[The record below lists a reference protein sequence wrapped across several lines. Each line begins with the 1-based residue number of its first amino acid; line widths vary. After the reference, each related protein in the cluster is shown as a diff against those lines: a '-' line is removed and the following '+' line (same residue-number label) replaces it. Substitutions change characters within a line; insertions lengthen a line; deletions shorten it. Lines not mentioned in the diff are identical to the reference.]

1 GFVDVEDQGRDGDGI
16 RVLSAGTAA
25 GTRRGPPLP
34 AGLLRGQ
41 VLAPHSRQVESLVL
55 LRVLLRGIH
64 CHVVS
69 FVTLSA
75 ARRSRSLTWSLS
87 VRQNVSTPAGP
98 PLFPSRPR
106 TGSCADQPACAP
118 DRVSRPPMSLTLP
131 SSGTRKVST
140 CMVFVVT

>member
-1 GFVDVEDQGRDGDGI
+1 GAGLAGAEELLARSAPCGPPGDDAGHPVRDRDDVVEAGFVDVEAQGRDGAGI

-64 CHVVS
+64 
-69 FVTLSA
+69 
-75 ARRSRSLTWSLS
+75 
-87 VRQNVSTPAGP
+87 
-98 PLFPSRPR
+98 
-106 TGSCADQPACAP
+106 
-118 DRVSRPPMSLTLP
+118 
-131 SSGTRKVST
+131 
-140 CMVFVVT
+140 